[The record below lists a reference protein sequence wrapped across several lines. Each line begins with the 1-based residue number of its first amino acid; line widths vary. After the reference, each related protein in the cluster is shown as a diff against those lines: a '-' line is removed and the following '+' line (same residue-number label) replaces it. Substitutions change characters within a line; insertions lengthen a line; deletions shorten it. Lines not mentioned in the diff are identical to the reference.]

1 MLAAV
6 ALTPPLLGTR
16 AAEALDMLGA
26 ADARWLWAA
35 GAGFALSVVAAA
47 GSWRCAIGLC
57 GGRLGLTDAAAR
69 YGAGSLVNTFVPGRA
84 GDAVR
89 LGLFSRALDHGDR
102 IWRASGSFAALGAA
116 RIPILVALVVAGAAI
131 GALPIWPVFVALALL
146 TTVAG
151 IGALAR
157 RTKARSRVAH
167 ILDAFRTLGRE
178 PLAGLR
184 LVGWIGLALAG
195 RIVAAAAIGA
205 SLGIGRPFAAALVI
219 VPALELS
226 GLLPLTPGNLGIA
239 GGTVAIAFQAGG
251 VSFANGLAAGIAFQA
266 VETAVGI
273 AFGLGSVL
281 WLAPYPSP
289 GVRRVALLAA
299 GASASLA
306 VAGALGATVLVPLV

>member
-1 MLAAV
+1 M
-6 ALTPPLLGTR
+6 
-16 AAEALDMLGA
+16 
-26 ADARWLWAA
+26 
-35 GAGFALSVVAAA
+35 
-47 GSWRCAIGLC
+47 
-57 GGRLGLTDAAAR
+57 
-69 YGAGSLVNTFVPGRA
+69 
-84 GDAVR
+84 
-89 LGLFSRALDHGDR
+89 
-102 IWRASGSFAALGAA
+102 
-116 RIPILVALVVAGAAI
+116 
-131 GALPIWPVFVALALL
+131 
-146 TTVAG
+146 
-151 IGALAR
+151 
-157 RTKARSRVAH
+157 
-167 ILDAFRTLGRE
+167 
-178 PLAGLR
+178 
-184 LVGWIGLALAG
+184 
-195 RIVAAAAIGA
+195 
-205 SLGIGRPFAAALVI
+205 I